1 MEPRIE
7 ERDAFDVVGMQVRC
21 VLPDVSAI
29 PPLWERFIRRKDE
42 VDARIEDATYGVCAD
57 DSASGRPGFLYTAAI
72 GVAEQGRV
80 PQGMVAFTVPGGTF
94 AVFVHRGPI
103 SAFGATVQALWQR
116 WLPASGLKPTGA
128 PDFELYDARYKGEAP
143 DSVVEIWVPVA
154 SRT

>member
-7 ERDAFDVVGMQVRC
+7 ERGAFDVVGMRERFVH
-21 VLPDVSAI
+21 PDVSGI
-29 PPLWERFIRRKDE
+29 PALWERFIRRRDE
-42 VDARIEDATYGVCAD
+42 VDARIEGATYGVCAD

-80 PQGMVAFTVPGGTF
+80 PAGMVAFTVPGGPF

-103 SAFGATVQALWQR
+103 SKFGDTVQALWRR

-128 PDFELYDARYKGEAP
+128 PDFEVYDARFKGEEP
-143 DSVVEIWVPVA
+143 DSEVEIWVPVVA
-154 SRT
+154 RT